1 MVVTFCYFIPVY
13 IFCRVIGESILS
25 GYLSSL
31 VSTNFVTFRTFKGF
45 KQPLKHFGACFL
57 ANCYSF
63 SCSTIKDSFSMT
75 FMFLLELKHT
85 PGVFC
90 LQYLSVPYGWR
101 MLLCLFYQALPLG
114 VLYGY
119 E

>member
-1 MVVTFCYFIPVY
+1 
-13 IFCRVIGESILS
+13 
-25 GYLSSL
+25 
-31 VSTNFVTFRTFKGF
+31 
-45 KQPLKHFGACFL
+45 
-57 ANCYSF
+57 
-63 SCSTIKDSFSMT
+63 MT
-75 FMFLLELKHT
+75 FMFPLELKHT

-90 LQYLSVPYGWR
+90 LQYLSVPYGWWR